1 MSPFPRLSA
10 IALSVSIA
18 LVSPAVAQDRAQSL
32 ADIRQELSML
42 YVEIQKLKTEL
53 STTGSGNIA
62 TGTGSLT
69 ERVATFESELSRLTG
84 QTEQLQFRIDS
95 IVKDGTNRIGDLE
108 FRLVELEGGDV
119 TKLGETSTLGGGD
132 IPTAP
137 ATAPEPAQP
146 LATEL
151 AVGEKQDFEAA
162 GAALEAGDFGEAAA
176 LYESFI
182 ETYPG
187 GPLTAEAHFQR
198 GEALTGAGDIK
209 SAARAYLNAFS
220 GAPNSDRAPDALF
233 RLGNALGALGQIS
246 EACATL
252 AEVGKRFPGTPA
264 VDDAGAARASLGCQ

>member
-1 MSPFPRLSA
+1 MLRFSRLTAVA
-10 IALSVSIA
+10 ISLSVA
-18 LVSPAVAQDRAQSL
+18 LVTPTIAQDRAQSL

-53 STTGSGNIA
+53 STTGAGSIA

-69 ERVATFESELSRLTG
+69 ERVATIESELSRLTG

-119 TKLGETSTLGGGD
+119 TKLGETSTLGGGEV
-132 IPTAP
+132 PTAP
-137 ATAPEPAQP
+137 APAPAPAQP

-151 AVGEKQDFEAA
+151 AVGEKQDFDAA
-162 GAALEAGDFGEAAA
+162 GAALEAGEFEEAAT
-176 LYESFI
+176 LYATFI

-198 GEALTGAGDIK
+198 GEALTGLGDIK

-233 RLGNALGALGQIS
+233 RLGNALGGLGQIS

-264 VDDAGAARASLGCQ
+264 VEDATAARASLGCQ

>member
-10 IALSVSIA
+10 VALSVSIA
-18 LVSPAVAQDRAQSL
+18 LVSPVLAQDRAQSL

-42 YVEIQKLKTEL
+42 YVEVQKLKTEL
-53 STTGSGNIA
+53 STTGAGSIA
-62 TGTGSLT
+62 TGSGGLT
-69 ERVATFESELSRLTG
+69 ERVATIESELSRLTG

-119 TKLGETSTLGGGD
+119 TKLGETSTLGGGEV
-132 IPTAP
+132 PAAPVTAP
-137 ATAPEPAQP
+137 APAQP
-146 LATEL
+146 LTTEL

-162 GAALEAGDFGEAAA
+162 GAALEAGEFEEAAT
-176 LYESFI
+176 LYATFI

-198 GEALTGAGDIK
+198 GEALTGLGDIK
-209 SAARAYLNAFS
+209 SAARSYLNSFS

-264 VDDAGAARASLGCQ
+264 VEDAVATRASLGCQ